1 MIDLH
6 VHILPGIDDGPEDLA
21 ESLQMCQLAQADGI
35 HTLVATPHLNPGLYH
50 SPKKIILAKLAE
62 LNQRLQNQSPVAG
75 EPQKID
81 LKILAGADIHLSFF
95 LRQNFSWEDII
106 FINDHRQYLLLE
118 LPDYFLVEPVKK
130 FLVSFREKGIIPIIS
145 HPERNSIFQ
154 KDSQILADFIRLGAL
169 SQITAMSITGLFGK
183 KAKEAAF
190 SFLRQNL
197 AHLLAS
203 DAHSLKSRPPILS
216 KALAEISAHIGPEK
230 AWRMVHDLPLAIIEG
245 KIIEI
250 PEPDI

>member
-6 VHILPGIDDGPEDLA
+6 AHILPGIDDGPEDFA
-21 ESLQMCQLAQADGI
+21 ESLQMCQLAHADGI
-35 HTLVATPHLNPGLYH
+35 HTLVATPHLNPGVYN
-50 SPKKIILAKLAE
+50 SPKRIILAKLAE
-62 LNQRLQNQSPVAG
+62 LNQKLQIQFSVG
-75 EPQKID
+75 EASKKID

-106 FINDHRQYLLLE
+106 FINENRQYLLLE
-118 LPDYFLVEPVKK
+118 LPDYFLVEPIKK
-130 FLVSFREKGIIPIIS
+130 FIASFREKGIIPIIS
-145 HPERNSIFQ
+145 HPERNSVFQ
-154 KDSQILADFIRLGAL
+154 KDSKILADFVRLGAL
-169 SQITAMSITGLFGK
+169 SQITAMSITGFFGQ

-203 DAHSLKSRPPILS
+203 DAHSSKSRPPILS

-230 AWRMVHDLPLAIIEG
+230 AWRMVHDFPLAIIEG
-245 KIIEI
+245 ETIEI
-250 PEPDI
+250 PDPEI